1 MPTQLAATCTTVPAD
16 TDAATGATLPAVLG
30 AGLPVPVV
38 DGTTVPHANLD
49 LAASAPALQYVADRV
64 AALLPYHASVHRGA
78 GYASQVCTA
87 ALEAARRT
95 VGRFVGARAD
105 DVVVFTRNTT
115 DALNLLAG
123 AVPGSVLCLDVEHHA
138 NLLAWRGGSHRIL
151 RAAATVDAT
160 LTDLRDALAD
170 TPTALVAVTGAS
182 NVTGEVL
189 PLAEIARIAH
199 EAGARIVVDAAQLAP
214 HRRVDIESA
223 GIDYVALSGHKLY
236 APFGSGALVGRR
248 DWLDVATP
256 YLAGG
261 GAVQRVTAAGTGTAA
276 EVSWAPAP
284 HRHEAGTP
292 NVPGAVALAAAC
304 EALDAC
310 FDDAVAQERALSDRL
325 GAGLESCPGVRP
337 LRIWHDAP
345 DRVGVH
351 TFVVD
356 GHPAGLVAAYLSAE
370 HGISVRDGKFCA
382 HPLVDRLTG
391 WAEGAVRAGLGLG
404 TTASDVDRLVAAL
417 HELVENGPRWT
428 YECVDG
434 RWVPVDDPRDL
445 DPLGLG
451 GTTAGTGH
459 GGCGH

>member
-1 MPTQLAATCTTVPAD
+1 MPTLLAATCTTVPAD
-16 TDAATGATLPAVLG
+16 ADAATGAALPAVLG

-49 LAASAPALQYVADRV
+49 LAASAPALQCVADRV

-189 PLAEIARIAH
+189 PLAEIARITH

-261 GAVQRVTAAGTGTAA
+261 GAVQRVTAAGAGTAA

-292 NVPGAVALAAAC
+292 TCPAPSRSPRPAMPSTPASTTPSPRSAHCPTGSPPGSSPA
-304 EALDAC
+304 
-310 FDDAVAQERALSDRL
+310 
-325 GAGLESCPGVRP
+325 PG
-337 LRIWHDAP
+337 
-345 DRVGVH
+345 
-351 TFVVD
+351 
-356 GHPAGLVAAYLSAE
+356 
-370 HGISVRDGKFCA
+370 CA
-382 HPLVDRLTG
+382 RC
-391 WAEGAVRAGLGLG
+391 ASG
-404 TTASDVDRLVAAL
+404 TTPPTASASTPSSSTATRRVSSPPTCRPSTASRCATASSART
-417 HELVENGPRWT
+417 RWSI
-428 YECVDG
+428 G
-434 RWVPVDDPRDL
+434 
-445 DPLGLG
+445 
-451 GTTAGTGH
+451 
-459 GGCGH
+459 

>member
-1 MPTQLAATCTTVPAD
+1 VPPRLAAPCPSVPAD
-16 TDAATGATLPAVLG
+16 TAAATGATLPAVLG

-292 NVPGAVALAAAC
+292 NVPGAVAL
-304 EALDAC
+304 
-310 FDDAVAQERALSDRL
+310 
-325 GAGLESCPGVRP
+325 
-337 LRIWHDAP
+337 
-345 DRVGVH
+345 
-351 TFVVD
+351 
-356 GHPAGLVAAYLSAE
+356 
-370 HGISVRDGKFCA
+370 
-382 HPLVDRLTG
+382 LTG

>member
-1 MPTQLAATCTTVPAD
+1 MPTLIADACAATATT
-16 TDAATGATLPAVLG
+16 TGAALPAVLG
-30 AGLPVPVV
+30 AGLPVPLV

-49 LAASAPALQYVADRV
+49 LAASAPALTCVADRV
-64 AALLPYHASVHRGA
+64 NALLPYHASVHRGA
-78 GYASQVCTA
+78 GYASTVCTA

-95 VGRFVGARAD
+95 VGRFVGARTD

-138 NLLAWRGGSHRIL
+138 TLLAWRGGSHRVL
-151 RAAATVDAT
+151 RAAATVDST
-160 LTDLRDALAD
+160 LDDLRDSLAA

-214 HRRVDIESA
+214 HRRVDIEAA

-236 APFGSGALVGRR
+236 APFGSGALIGRR

-261 GAVQRVTAAGTGTAA
+261 GAVQHVEVAGDGTAA

-304 EALDAC
+304 DALDAV
-310 FDDAVAQERALSDRL
+310 FDDAVAHEHALSERL
-325 GAGLESCPGVRP
+325 AAGLEGCPGVRP

-351 TFVVD
+351 SFVVD

-391 WAEGAVRAGLGLG
+391 WAEGAVRASLGLG
-404 TTASDVDRLVAAL
+404 TTESDVDRLVAAL
-417 HELVENGPRWT
+417 HELVADGPRWD
-428 YECVDG
+428 YEVVDG
-434 RWVPVDDPRDL
+434 RWVPVEDPRDL
-445 DPLGLG
+445 DPLGFG
-451 GTTAGTGH
+451 GPAGGAGH
-459 GGCGH
+459 SGCGH